1 MEGKT
6 EPRAGSKLYCY
17 LLYTLE
23 NMLICN
29 IIYAGGY
36 VNM

>member
-6 EPRAGSKLYCY
+6 EQQAGSKLYCY
-17 LLYTLE
+17 LIYVQE
-23 NMLICN
+23 DMLICN